1 MYAKFCVNR
10 EAASNFMRLF
20 VNRRAYAIQAE
31 RPCRTDPFPITRRG
45 IGRPENQNRSM
56 MAWCACTSMATSP
69 SVCTRSI
76 RRHNARSGS
85 QLMPISMEPLESLF
99 QLQWE
104 LKQDGVDAA
113 LEQSRRGGHLW
124 IFGAEPLLAS
134 ECRIYVYNLAL
145 RLGVPVK
152 GGGLKEGIEV
162 FPRQDRIEDGELGN
176 AIRAPLGVHRK
187 TNRRYWFYE
196 AEPTP
201 EAQLAYLDRLTKLT
215 EAELRTFIEGMS
227 LPEAYRP
234 VVPASYT
241 PPASSPSYPE
251 FRILDYVRT
260 TRKDGRNWWARCP
273 SCAGAGR
280 DRSGDNLAIQIQDP
294 RFYKCWAGCTKEEI
308 RAALGQSIRKA
319 RGRSGSKRM
328 NASKKQK
335 PESATSRHAV
345 YGLALPASV
354 LKALQKRGIYCTPGV
369 SLEHQHLASR
379 YVLRGVE
386 SGGAVSDM
394 GRACAFV
401 APDGSPLT
409 WLQSLHSIAVNGR
422 HAIFLAES
430 LVRLEMLRSVQTYE
444 LAITLHTVS
453 HVPGRKRPRD
463 CIEAAVSRTGW
474 CAPIRS
480 LEGGTPRTPGK
491 IDSHLLRPRRR
502 SAASTAAV

>member
-1 MYAKFCVNR
+1 MYAKFCVSR
-10 EAASNFMRLF
+10 EAASHFMRLF
-20 VNRRAYAIQAE
+20 VNRRAYGIQAE
-31 RPCRTDPFPITRRG
+31 RPLPNGSVPYYPARNWKTREPKTLDDGVARMHLNGDIT
-45 IGRPENQNRSM
+45 ISLYAINPETQRSKWV
-56 MAWCACTSMATSP
+56 AIDADFDGA
-69 SVCTRSI
+69 
-76 RRHNARSGS
+76 
-85 QLMPISMEPLESLF
+85 LESLF

-162 FPRQDRIEDGELGN
+162 FPRQDRIKDGELGN

-241 PPASSPSYPE
+241 PPTSSPSYPE

-308 RAALGQSIRKA
+308 RAALGQSIRKL
-319 RGRSGSKRM
+319 RHRSGSKRM

-335 PESATSRHAV
+335 PEFRNLSSRQSMDWHC
-345 YGLALPASV
+345 
-354 LKALQKRGIYCTPGV
+354 R
-369 SLEHQHLASR
+369 
-379 YVLRGVE
+379 
-386 SGGAVSDM
+386 
-394 GRACAFV
+394 RAC
-401 APDGSPLT
+401 S
-409 WLQSLHSIAVNGR
+409 
-422 HAIFLAES
+422 
-430 LVRLEMLRSVQTYE
+430 
-444 LAITLHTVS
+444 
-453 HVPGRKRPRD
+453 
-463 CIEAAVSRTGW
+463 
-474 CAPIRS
+474 
-480 LEGGTPRTPGK
+480 
-491 IDSHLLRPRRR
+491 RR
-502 SAASTAAV
+502 SRSEASTAPPESRSNTSTSPGAMYSGAWSQAARSPIWAGRALSSRRTDRRLRGYSPSTRLPSMAVMPFFLQKAWCVWRCCAACRPTSWRLRSTRCHACRGANAPELRRSCCFADGTVSSHSIFGRGNTAHSGES